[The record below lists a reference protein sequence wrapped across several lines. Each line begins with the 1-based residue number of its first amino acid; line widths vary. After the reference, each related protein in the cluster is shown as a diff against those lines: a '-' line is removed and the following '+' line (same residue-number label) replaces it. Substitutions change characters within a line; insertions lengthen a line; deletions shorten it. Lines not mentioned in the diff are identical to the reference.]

1 MTKEMEDT
9 LDRRCRAVLLALDSG
24 KGPLDY
30 AARDAVR
37 SVLNLHKPV
46 PMYGEYVCAV
56 CIRDHGYSYTEEAT
70 YPCDTVVAIGLA
82 LKVF

>member
-1 MTKEMEDT
+1 MTKKLEDT
-9 LDRRCRAVLLALDSG
+9 LDRRCRAVLLALEDNLG
-24 KGPLDY
+24 T
-30 AARDAVR
+30 DAVR

-46 PMYGEYVCAV
+46 PLYSEYVCAV
-56 CIRDHGYSYTEEAT
+56 CILDKGYSYTEEAT